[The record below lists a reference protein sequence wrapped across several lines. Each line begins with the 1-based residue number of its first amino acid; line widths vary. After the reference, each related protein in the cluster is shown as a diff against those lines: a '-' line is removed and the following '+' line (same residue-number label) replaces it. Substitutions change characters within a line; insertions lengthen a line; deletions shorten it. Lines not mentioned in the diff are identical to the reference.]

1 MTGGAIVNIILKVN
15 VMRPLVILA
24 AILVRSLS
32 LNISPHNIS
41 VSGVSS
47 GACFATQLHTAFS
60 ATVEPGSRQS
70 RAGETDFIFQISGM
84 GSVAGAP
91 YLSAYEVTEAGIL
104 DQTLLLADQG
114 LIDPVEN
121 LKYDQVFIF
130 QGLIDTV
137 VPWGKTNI

>member
-1 MTGGAIVNIILKVN
+1 M
-15 VMRPLVILA
+15 
-24 AILVRSLS
+24 
-32 LNISPHNIS
+32 
-41 VSGVSS
+41 
-47 GACFATQLHTAFS
+47 
-60 ATVEPGSRQS
+60 
-70 RAGETDFIFQISGM
+70 
-84 GSVAGAP
+84 AGAP

-137 VPWGKTNI
+137 VPWSKQIYNGLYPSYLTFQ

>member
-1 MTGGAIVNIILKVN
+1 
-15 VMRPLVILA
+15 
-24 AILVRSLS
+24 
-32 LNISPHNIS
+32 
-41 VSGVSS
+41 
-47 GACFATQLHTAFS
+47 
-60 ATVEPGSRQS
+60 
-70 RAGETDFIFQISGM
+70 M

-137 VPWGKTNI
+137 VPWGKKNI